1 MALWGNRELMPQV
14 EVIFYKEDNERVPM
28 DEWLDSLQSKARAK
42 CVVGIARLEALG
54 HELRRPEAD
63 YLKDGIYELRV
74 GYLGVNYRLLY
85 FFFAKAAVV
94 LSHGLVK
101 EQRVPPG
108 EIERALTRKA
118 RFEEDPEKHTAKW
131 EIS

>member
-1 MALWGNRELMPQV
+1 MALWGNRERMPQV
-14 EVIFYKEDNERVPM
+14 EVIFYKDDNGRVPM

-85 FFFAKAAVV
+85 FFFAKAAVGSRTV
-94 LSHGLVK
+94 WLRNK
-101 EQRVPPG
+101 ECPQGRLR
-108 EIERALTRKA
+108 EL
-118 RFEEDPEKHTAKW
+118 
-131 EIS
+131 